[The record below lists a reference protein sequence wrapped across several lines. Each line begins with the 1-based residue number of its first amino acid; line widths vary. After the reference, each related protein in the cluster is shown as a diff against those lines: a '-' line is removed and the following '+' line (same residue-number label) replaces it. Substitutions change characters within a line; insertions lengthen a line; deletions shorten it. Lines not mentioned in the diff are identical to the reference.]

1 MTNEILQEIVS
12 KNKIYVTWKT
22 TPVTHINYENIKQRF
37 KSYEKLLKKTLKKQN
52 KGISTK
58 YLQHIKVT

>member
-1 MTNEILQEIVS
+1 MRFYKKLSQ
-12 KNKIYVTWKT
+12 KNKMYVTWKT

-37 KSYEKLLKKTLKKQN
+37 KSYEKIVKKTLKKQN